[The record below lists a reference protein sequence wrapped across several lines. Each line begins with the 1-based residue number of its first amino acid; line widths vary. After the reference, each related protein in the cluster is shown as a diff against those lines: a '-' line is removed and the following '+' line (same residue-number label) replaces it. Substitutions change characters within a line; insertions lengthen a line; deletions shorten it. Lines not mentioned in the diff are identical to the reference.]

1 MVSYIKR
8 ASNDMFKN
16 PFFKFIFKNR
26 VFLTSVR
33 ILVAA
38 IFFYAIYLGYACP
51 GKENIFTTAMF
62 WGIFWP
68 FFMVL
73 SLPTFGRMFC
83 GICPHGFL
91 GKYITKYGLKK
102 KMPKWLEN
110 RFIGVMLLFL
120 GWWGVY
126 YIFPGIY
133 RTPLGSAVL
142 FTVMTVVAF
151 VTYFLFKDMS
161 YCKYICPVGTALR
174 GFGKLSF
181 TWYGSYESACKSCK
195 GFECAK
201 SCPYGLSPFNFNKKE
216 SIGDCTLCM
225 ECADNCESIGFKFV
239 KPGSAILKNFKPLK
253 AEVWIYLLILAAIPM
268 SMAFHHGLGRSKI
281 ADHMIWVKTAEFFK
295 GFINFGSIDPVG
307 LFAFLYAALFTIG
320 SAALGLWIAAKIMN
334 QDFKKVFYTLGYAFA
349 PLFILAS
356 AAHALEGFFTRN
368 YERIVEGFA
377 WGLGMHIK
385 VAPLAK
391 RGDDWL
397 MFFHM
402 FKWIAV
408 AWALYILY
416 RRMAYIKAD
425 KIKKIIAYPFA
436 ALVIIFFVGVNL
448 YRGYVIDTYGRKESP
463 RMGHMSN
470 ARHGGGHSRYAAMRH
485 RKSKLQ
491 KIRIT
496 QDDELY
502 LTNRLP
508 GVRMMGMMGRRDPNA
523 VPNRDVYLVAGDLN
537 SPKIPVNARGTFYV
551 VDTEGN
557 VKQVKPRRKRG
568 LICVEFE
575 VPKSG
580 YYTTYFIE
588 KFKSPQKELTKIA
601 KFEFK
606 RFDHGSD
613 EVYDKDKMR
622 AKTIKEVPFD
632 ILRLRDDDE
641 TFYSRFQTGQE
652 VKFQVLKEGKPV
664 EGAKVVLK
672 TQFGWQNVKYSDKKG
687 IVIFKLVKDY
697 YPPVDKFNKRFREKF
712 IVTANIKDEGK
723 EYDVTYTG
731 TYMPSRDEYQSY
743 EYGLLITIILLL
755 ALSFGV
761 YLYRMRVQKPF
772 KEVRL
777 DEQD

>member
-1 MVSYIKR
+1 MVKYIKR
-8 ASNDMFKN
+8 INSDMFKN
-16 PFFKFIFKNR
+16 SFFKFIFKNR
-26 VFLTSVR
+26 VFLTFLR
-33 ILVAA
+33 ILVAT
-38 IFFYAIYLGYACP
+38 IFFYAIYLGYAYP

-253 AEVWIYLLILAAIPM
+253 AEVWVYLLILAAIPM
-268 SMAFHHGLGRSKI
+268 SMAFHHGLGRSNI
-281 ADHMIWVKTAEFFK
+281 ANHMIWVKTAEFFK
-295 GFINFGSIDPVG
+295 GFINFGSVDPIG

-320 SAALGLWIAAKIMN
+320 FATLGLWIASKIMK
-334 QDFKKVFYTLGYAFA
+334 QEFKNVFYTLGYAFA
-349 PLFILAS
+349 PLFILSSAS
-356 AAHALEGFFTRN
+356 HALEGFFTRN

-377 WGLGMHIK
+377 WGLGIHIK
-385 VAPLAK
+385 VSPLAK

-416 RRMAYIKAD
+416 KRMAYIKAD
-425 KIKKIIAYPFA
+425 KVKKIIAYPFA
-436 ALVIIFFVGVNL
+436 AFVIIFFVGVNL
-448 YRGYVIDTYGRKESP
+448 YRSYVMQTYGQKKTS
-463 RMGHMSN
+463 RMMGN
-470 ARHGGGHSRYAAMRH
+470 RHNSGGNSRYAAMRH
-485 RKSKLQ
+485 KRYKFQ
-491 KIRIT
+491 KVKI
-496 QDDELY
+496 DKNDNLY

-508 GVRMMGMMGRRDPNA
+508 GVRMMGMMMGRRNSSV
-523 VPNRDVYLVAGDLN
+523 VPKRDVYLLTGNLN
-537 SPKIPVNARGTFYV
+537 KPKIPINARGIFYV
-551 VDTEGN
+551 VNANKN
-557 VKQVKPRRKRG
+557 VKQVKSKRKKG

-575 VPKSG
+575 VPKNG

-588 KFKSPQKELTKIA
+588 KFKTFQKEYIKIA

-613 EVYDKDKMR
+613 EVYDKNKMK
-622 AKTIKEVPFD
+622 AKTIKEIPFD
-632 ILRLRDDDE
+632 ILRLRNNNE
-641 TFYSRFQTGQE
+641 TFYSRLQSGE
-652 VKFQVLKEGKPV
+652 KIKFQILKDFKPV
-664 EGAKVVLK
+664 KGAKVSLT
-672 TQFGWQNVKYSDKKG
+672 TQFGWRNVKYSDKKG
-687 IVIFKLVKDY
+687 IVIFKIIKDY
-697 YPPVDKFNKRFREKF
+697 YPPNKKFNKRFREKF
-712 IVTANIKDEGK
+712 IVVANLNDGNKQ
-723 EYDVTYTG
+723 YDITYTG
-731 TYMPSRDEYQSY
+731 TYIPSSDEYQSY
-743 EYGLLITIILLL
+743 EYGLLIAIILLI